1 MNPFSAY
8 TSLLCSL
15 AEFQFRFV
23 TAELLNEDVVQWN
36 FATSE
41 ISVRNIMARLI
52 RYSAASVGHGQTCV
66 RNIGKGNSSDGLIY
80 LHPLYPRSQLT
91 LAVHFMV

>member
-23 TAELLNEDVVQWN
+23 TAELNEDIVQWN

-41 ISVRNIMARLI
+41 ISVRNIMARLF

-66 RNIGKGNSSDGLIY
+66 RNIGKGNYTDGFIY
-80 LHPLYPRSQLT
+80 TSPLS
-91 LAVHFMV
+91 